1 MDQIVPNMRQEQ
13 PDYLDNLPPG
23 YRFCPTDS
31 ELILYYLK
39 PKIETGEHPECR
51 IYAVNLYNHSPEELT
66 NQYRACD
73 DKWYFFT
80 PRERKYEKGNVPN
93 RRTGDLGVWKAS
105 QKYTLVYHHDAT
117 GSRVV
122 GTKRG
127 LGYHDRT
134 GCKTS
139 WLMQE
144 YAMNDPNLPIKSRQ
158 DSNKVLTDWVICKIY
173 KKNSTNETKKSI
185 AQAPRQ
191 VFASEETGEYQ
202 QNHSMATPT
211 NIAQIP
217 HGATASTAITSHVYV
232 AQSRAY
238 ASPVLDQIVPQNQS
252 MSNATSSFRY
262 YEVPSN
268 STSAESLVDAALPF
282 GYTTPVTSEDVAMDE
297 FNTTQSVVDKDMLV
311 IDDWISFDDFMKT
324 Y

>member
-1 MDQIVPNMRQEQ
+1 
-13 PDYLDNLPPG
+13 
-23 YRFCPTDS
+23 
-31 ELILYYLK
+31 
-39 PKIETGEHPECR
+39 
-51 IYAVNLYNHSPEELT
+51 
-66 NQYRACD
+66 
-73 DKWYFFT
+73 
-80 PRERKYEKGNVPN
+80 
-93 RRTGDLGVWKAS
+93 
-105 QKYTLVYHHDAT
+105 
-117 GSRVV
+117 
-122 GTKRG
+122 
-127 LGYHDRT
+127 
-134 GCKTS
+134 
-139 WLMQE
+139 MQE

>member
-1 MDQIVPNMRQEQ
+1 MDQIVPNMRHKQ

-39 PKIETGEHPECR
+39 PKIETGKHPECR

-93 RRTGDLGVWKAS
+93 RRTGDFGVWKAS
-105 QKYTLVYHHDAT
+105 QKYTSVYHHDAT

-158 DSNKVLTDWVICKIY
+158 DSNKVCDLLSVEPKHHI
-173 KKNSTNETKKSI
+173 SGET
-185 AQAPRQ
+185 
-191 VFASEETGEYQ
+191 
-202 QNHSMATPT
+202 
-211 NIAQIP
+211 
-217 HGATASTAITSHVYV
+217 
-232 AQSRAY
+232 
-238 ASPVLDQIVPQNQS
+238 
-252 MSNATSSFRY
+252 
-262 YEVPSN
+262 
-268 STSAESLVDAALPF
+268 
-282 GYTTPVTSEDVAMDE
+282 
-297 FNTTQSVVDKDMLV
+297 
-311 IDDWISFDDFMKT
+311 
-324 Y
+324 